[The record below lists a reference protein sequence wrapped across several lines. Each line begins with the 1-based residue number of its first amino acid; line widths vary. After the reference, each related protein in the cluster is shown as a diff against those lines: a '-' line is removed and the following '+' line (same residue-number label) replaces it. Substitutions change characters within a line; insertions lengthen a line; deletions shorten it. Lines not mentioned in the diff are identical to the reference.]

1 MNDWTP
7 IPTVRDAVV
16 DGVDVDAVAA
26 AARAC
31 PGVEQLHGGDSHLT
45 ATYLPGRRVLGVRI
59 EQDTVVVQVR
69 ARWGVPA
76 PELAAQVRDAIG
88 PVVNGRRIDII
99 VADVGDPP
107 PALPPRPEFGTTDPL
122 LERDQIGWT
131 TMAATTAPSAAS
143 SSSGTIPTVAATPP
157 PSLPV

>member
-7 IPTVRDAVV
+7 IPTMRDAVV

-26 AARAC
+26 AARSC

-45 ATYLPGRRVLGVRI
+45 ATYLPGRRVQGVRI

-76 PELAAQVRDAIG
+76 HELAAQVRDAWPTSVIHHQRSHH
-88 PVVNGRRIDII
+88 RRN
-99 VADVGDPP
+99 
-107 PALPPRPEFGTTDPL
+107 
-122 LERDQIGWT
+122 
-131 TMAATTAPSAAS
+131 
-143 SSSGTIPTVAATPP
+143 
-157 PSLPV
+157 